1 MIILDTNVL
10 SALMQSRPD
19 CEVVAWLDQQDPASV
34 WLTTV
39 TLFEARYGIALLAD
53 GKRKQQLR
61 QQLEQMISDIL
72 QHRVLGLDVAA
83 AKAAATLAAER
94 KQRGQP
100 VDMRDTFIAGIALA
114 HRATLAT
121 RNVRHFADV
130 GVAVI
135 NPWANSID
143 DDRTV

>member
-19 CEVVAWLDQQDPASV
+19 CEVVAWLDQQEPATI

-39 TLFEARYGIALLAD
+39 TLFEARYGIAL
-53 GKRKQQLR
+53 
-61 QQLEQMISDIL
+61 
-72 QHRVLGLDVAA
+72 
-83 AKAAATLAAER
+83 LAAER

>member
-10 SALMQSRPD
+10 SALMQGQPD
-19 CEVVAWLDQQDPASV
+19 PAVVAWLDQQEPATI

-53 GKRKQQLR
+53 GKRKQQLQ
-61 QQLEQMISDIL
+61 QQLEQVTSQVL
-72 QHRVLGLDVAA
+72 QHRVLGFDDAA
-83 AKAAATLAAER
+83 AKAASALAAER

-135 NPWANSID
+135 NPWENSID
-143 DDRTV
+143 DYGTV